1 MLLVVFSEL
10 VAGGMPVDLAAKV
23 LRDNEACINRGPL
36 RYVTGE
42 APGEVRATAAG
53 LSALL
58 PTSDLASDVW
68 IGVAAREDLAAPVVV
83 FDTLTAI
90 ARDIAEQAL
99 VLDWPEG
106 NFGRLFVANITQA
119 FRTVQRRA
127 AELNIDLFEAEEQD
141 R

>member
-1 MLLVVFSEL
+1 M
-10 VAGGMPVDLAAKV
+10 
-23 LRDNEACINRGPL
+23 
-36 RYVTGE
+36 
-42 APGEVRATAAG
+42 RATAAG